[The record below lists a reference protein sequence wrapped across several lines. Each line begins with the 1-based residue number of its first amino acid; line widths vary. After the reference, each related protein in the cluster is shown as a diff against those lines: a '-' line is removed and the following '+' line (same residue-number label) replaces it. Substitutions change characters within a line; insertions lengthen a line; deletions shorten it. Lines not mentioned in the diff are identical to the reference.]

1 MTSVFSRLAFSTSAF
16 LLIHGS
22 VQVAVE
28 PVIGQ
33 SNEQNRFSGDWR
45 KGSSEADRMKRLMAA
60 VLKGDMIL
68 YTIAGVVLAFMIVL
82 TLCDVILRNLGHPIT
97 GSMEIIQYGGS
108 IVFGFS
114 IPYATWIGA
123 QVVVD
128 LVTQKL
134 GPKNRKRI
142 KAVTRSIGIIMFL
155 FIAYN
160 FFMYAL
166 DVKRTGEL
174 TASFKIP
181 YYPFCFAISLSFLFQ
196 SLTIFCDLIKTLQ
209 GEKHE

>member
-1 MTSVFSRLAFSTSAF
+1 
-16 LLIHGS
+16 
-22 VQVAVE
+22 
-28 PVIGQ
+28 
-33 SNEQNRFSGDWR
+33 
-45 KGSSEADRMKRLMAA
+45 MKRLMAA

-114 IPYATWIGA
+114 IPYATWMGA
-123 QVVVD
+123 QIVVD

-134 GPKNRKRI
+134 GSENQKRI
-142 KAVTRSIGIIMFL
+142 KTVTRSIGILIFL

-160 FFMYAL
+160 FFGYAL
-166 DVKRTGEL
+166 DVKRTGEV
-174 TASFKIP
+174 TASFRIP

-196 SLTIFCDLIKTLQ
+196 SLTVFCDLIKTLQ
-209 GEKHE
+209 GGKHE

>member
-1 MTSVFSRLAFSTSAF
+1 
-16 LLIHGS
+16 
-22 VQVAVE
+22 
-28 PVIGQ
+28 
-33 SNEQNRFSGDWR
+33 
-45 KGSSEADRMKRLMAA
+45 MKRLMAA

-97 GSMEIIQYGGS
+97 GSMEMIQYGGS

-123 QVVVD
+123 QVLVD

-134 GPKNRKRI
+134 GLKNRKRI
-142 KAVTRSIGIIMFL
+142 KAFTRTIGIIMFL

-166 DVKRTGEL
+166 DVERTGEL

-181 YYPFCFAISLSFLFQ
+181 YYPFCFAISISFLFQ

-209 GEKHE
+209 GEKNE

>member
-1 MTSVFSRLAFSTSAF
+1 
-16 LLIHGS
+16 
-22 VQVAVE
+22 
-28 PVIGQ
+28 
-33 SNEQNRFSGDWR
+33 
-45 KGSSEADRMKRLMAA
+45 MKRLMAA

-123 QVVVD
+123 QIVVD
-128 LVTQKL
+128 LITQKL
-134 GPKNRKRI
+134 GLKNRKRI
-142 KAVTRSIGIIMFL
+142 KAVTRSIGIIIFL
-155 FIAYN
+155 FVAYN

-196 SLTIFCDLIKTLQ
+196 SLTIFCDLLKSLQ

>member
-1 MTSVFSRLAFSTSAF
+1 
-16 LLIHGS
+16 
-22 VQVAVE
+22 
-28 PVIGQ
+28 
-33 SNEQNRFSGDWR
+33 
-45 KGSSEADRMKRLMAA
+45 MKRLMAA

-68 YTIAGVVLAFMIVL
+68 YTLAGVVLAFMIVL

-114 IPYATWIGA
+114 IPYATWMGA
-123 QVVVD
+123 QIVVD

-134 GPKNRKRI
+134 GSENQKRI
-142 KAVTRSIGIIMFL
+142 KTVTRSIGILIFL

-160 FFMYAL
+160 FFGYAL
-166 DVKRTGEL
+166 DVKRTGEV
-174 TASFKIP
+174 TASFRIP

-196 SLTIFCDLIKTLQ
+196 SLTVFCDLIKTLQ
-209 GEKHE
+209 GGKHE

>member
-1 MTSVFSRLAFSTSAF
+1 
-16 LLIHGS
+16 
-22 VQVAVE
+22 
-28 PVIGQ
+28 
-33 SNEQNRFSGDWR
+33 
-45 KGSSEADRMKRLMAA
+45 MKRLMAA
-60 VLKGDMIL
+60 VLKGDTIL
-68 YTIAGVVLAFMIVL
+68 YSIAGGVLAFMIVL

-123 QVVVD
+123 QVLVD

-134 GPKNRKRI
+134 GHKYRKRVES
-142 KAVTRSIGIIMFL
+142 VTRTIGMVMFL

-166 DVKRTGEL
+166 DVKQTGEL

-196 SLTIFCDLIKTLQ
+196 SLTIFCDLIKTLR
-209 GEKHE
+209 GEQNE

>member
-1 MTSVFSRLAFSTSAF
+1 
-16 LLIHGS
+16 
-22 VQVAVE
+22 
-28 PVIGQ
+28 
-33 SNEQNRFSGDWR
+33 
-45 KGSSEADRMKRLMAA
+45 MKRLMAA

-123 QVVVD
+123 QIVVD
-128 LVTQKL
+128 LITQKL
-134 GPKNRKRI
+134 GLKNRKRI
-142 KAVTRSIGIIMFL
+142 KAVTRSIGIIIFL
-155 FIAYN
+155 FVAYN
-160 FFMYAL
+160 FFIYAL

-196 SLTIFCDLIKTLQ
+196 SLTIFCDLLKSLQ

>member
-1 MTSVFSRLAFSTSAF
+1 
-16 LLIHGS
+16 
-22 VQVAVE
+22 
-28 PVIGQ
+28 
-33 SNEQNRFSGDWR
+33 
-45 KGSSEADRMKRLMAA
+45 MKRLTAA
-60 VLKGDMIL
+60 VLKGDVIL
-68 YTIAGVVLAFMIVL
+68 YTIAGMVLAFMIVL

-114 IPYATWIGA
+114 IPYATWMGA
-123 QVVVD
+123 QVIVD

-134 GPKNRKRI
+134 GLKNQKRI
-142 KAVTRSIGIIMFL
+142 KAVTRGIGILLFL
-155 FIAYN
+155 FVAYN
-160 FFMYAL
+160 FFLYAL

-209 GEKHE
+209 GENHE

>member
-1 MTSVFSRLAFSTSAF
+1 
-16 LLIHGS
+16 
-22 VQVAVE
+22 
-28 PVIGQ
+28 
-33 SNEQNRFSGDWR
+33 
-45 KGSSEADRMKRLMAA
+45 MKRLMAA

-68 YTIAGVVLAFMIVL
+68 YTIAGAVLAFMIVL

-123 QVVVD
+123 QVLVD

-142 KAVTRSIGIIMFL
+142 KAVTRSVGIIIFL
-155 FIAYN
+155 FVAYN

>member
-1 MTSVFSRLAFSTSAF
+1 M
-16 LLIHGS
+16 
-22 VQVAVE
+22 QVAVE
-28 PVIGQ
+28 PGPGQ
-33 SNEQNRFSGDWR
+33 SNEQTASLGIGEKQLRRG
-45 KGSSEADRMKRLMAA
+45 RMKRLMAA
-60 VLKGDMIL
+60 VLKGDKIL
-68 YTIAGVVLAFMIVL
+68 YAIAGGVLAFMIVL

-123 QVVVD
+123 QVFVD
-128 LVTQKL
+128 LMTQKL
-134 GPKNRKRI
+134 GFENQKRL
-142 KAVTRSIGIIMFL
+142 KAVTRFMGIIIFL

-196 SLTIFCDLIKTLQ
+196 SLTIFCDLIKTLH
-209 GEKHE
+209 GAKHE

>member
-1 MTSVFSRLAFSTSAF
+1 
-16 LLIHGS
+16 
-22 VQVAVE
+22 
-28 PVIGQ
+28 
-33 SNEQNRFSGDWR
+33 
-45 KGSSEADRMKRLMAA
+45 MKRLMAV
-60 VLKGDMIL
+60 VLKGDTIL
-68 YTIAGVVLAFMIVL
+68 YAIAGAVLAFMIVL

-114 IPYATWIGA
+114 IPYATWMGA
-123 QVVVD
+123 QVIVD
-128 LVTQKL
+128 LITQKL
-134 GPKNRKRI
+134 SPKNQKRV
-142 KAVTRSIGIIMFL
+142 KAITRSVGIIIFL

-160 FFMYAL
+160 FFIYAL

-196 SLTIFCDLIKTLQ
+196 SLTVFCDLIKTVQ
-209 GEKHE
+209 GEKK

>member
-1 MTSVFSRLAFSTSAF
+1 
-16 LLIHGS
+16 
-22 VQVAVE
+22 
-28 PVIGQ
+28 
-33 SNEQNRFSGDWR
+33 
-45 KGSSEADRMKRLMAA
+45 MKRLMAA

-68 YTIAGVVLAFMIVL
+68 YAIAGVVLAFMIVL
-82 TLCDVILRNLGHPIT
+82 TLCDVILRNVGHPIT

-134 GPKNRKRI
+134 GLKNQKRI
-142 KAVTRSIGIIMFL
+142 KAVTRSVGVIIFL

-196 SLTIFCDLIKTLQ
+196 SLTVVCDLIKTLQ